1 VGKIRPIFYFFLI
14 IFFLFNGC
22 RYKSNTSRLGK
33 SKSIYVHAVRN
44 ESLAPQLGLFL
55 SKNIRE
61 NIVQRGHFDLTSEM
75 RESTLILKV
84 TLDNYR
90 KNPEVYN
97 PNDTFVASGFNLKI
111 KAKCSLINYQGKVL
125 IEDVILT
132 ENVSVLRRNSLT
144 KPTDR
149 QAVQSLS
156 ESLGRQIVQL
166 VENYLW

>member
-1 VGKIRPIFYFFLI
+1 MGKIRPIFYFFLI

-22 RYKSNTSRLGK
+22 RYKSNTSRIGK
-33 SKSIYVHAVRN
+33 FKSIYVHAVRN

-84 TLDNYR
+84 ILDNYR

-144 KPTDR
+144 KPTYL

>member
-1 VGKIRPIFYFFLI
+1 M
-14 IFFLFNGC
+14 
-22 RYKSNTSRLGK
+22 
-33 SKSIYVHAVRN
+33 
-44 ESLAPQLGLFL
+44 GLFL

-84 TLDNYR
+84 ILDNYR